1 MNSAHAA
8 KAQRGSLSIGGNE
21 TLSLVARMPGGT
33 ILDILWAG
41 AMNALFVLTVIL
53 LGIGGLTLH
62 RYDVQRLL
70 TWIAFGWFVLGALL
84 LSYRG
89 NHL

>member
-1 MNSAHAA
+1 
-8 KAQRGSLSIGGNE
+8 
-21 TLSLVARMPGGT
+21 MPGGT
-33 ILDILWAG
+33 ILDIVRAD
-41 AMNALFVLTVIL
+41 AMNAWLVLMVTL